1 MNAASQALAE
11 AFVNE
16 FLQSPDW
23 QREAERWSWTLQRLT
38 PLSLAVTLRAR
49 LLPDVPETFSLKLA
63 CEFCPDLPPSVMFVN
78 PDTLTY
84 DPSQDQRHVAKLIAP
99 DCYTHLNYSF
109 QPPYAYGPQLVCTSL
124 GHGYY
129 VSHYSPTP
137 DQRWDPQK
145 HSIGSTIAVVQ
156 RTLLHP
162 QYYQGR
168 F

>member
-11 AFVNE
+11 AFVSN

-23 QREAERWSWTLQRLT
+23 QREAARWGWTVR
-38 PLSLAVTLRAR
+38 PLAPLLLAVTLRAR
-49 LLPDVPETFSLKLA
+49 PLADVPETFTLTLA
-63 CEFCPDLPPSVMFVN
+63 CEFCPHLPPSVIFVN

-84 DPSQDQRHVAKLIAP
+84 DPATDQRHVARLTAP
-99 DCYTHLNYSF
+99 DCYTHLTYPF
-109 QPPYAYGPQLVCTSL
+109 AVPYAYGPQLVCTSL

-129 VSHYSPTP
+129 VSQHAPTP
-137 DQRWDPQK
+137 DQRWDPEK
-145 HSIGSTIAVVQ
+145 HGVGSTIAVVQ

-162 QYYQGR
+162 QHFQGR